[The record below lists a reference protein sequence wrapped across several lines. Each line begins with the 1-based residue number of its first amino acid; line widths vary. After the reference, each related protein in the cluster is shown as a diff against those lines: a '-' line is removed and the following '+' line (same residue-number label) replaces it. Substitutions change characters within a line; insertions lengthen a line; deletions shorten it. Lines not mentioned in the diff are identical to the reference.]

1 MSQPESKKSSF
12 LTPKKLLLATFAM
25 VSTAVGALFVGVA
38 MTLNPSKEP
47 VAPTNPPKAHTV
59 EILSPVG
66 APASAVMVAAS
77 SIEVTQAPPIST
89 EETVATEAKSPSV
102 ATAATAAVAAA
113 TVAATVKKNEAR
125 EQPLTPRKPTPNT
138 ELAQNKTDN
147 KSDKAKDKPK
157 QDKTDVAKNK
167 SDKNTDLAKTKQQDK
182 NKQDST
188 LANAKNKPQEKTKTA
203 SNNTK
208 ETPLEPTNRRSNT
221 TTVAAKSSDASRA
234 TTKPR
239 PRVAEIPSEPKPVR
253 QASQQKDVMDN
264 LF

>member
-12 LTPKKLLLATFAM
+12 LTPKKLLLATFAV
-25 VSTAVGALFVGVA
+25 VSTAVVAVVVGVA
-38 MTLNPSKEP
+38 MTFNPSKEP
-47 VAPTNPPKAHTV
+47 VAPAAPPKAHTV

-77 SIEVTQAPPIST
+77 SIEVTQAPPT
-89 EETVATEAKSPSV
+89 EETAASEAKSPSV

-125 EQPLTPRKPTPNT
+125 EQPARKPTPNT
-138 ELAQNKTDN
+138 ELAQNK
-147 KSDKAKDKPK
+147 SDKAKDKPK
-157 QDKTDVAKNK
+157 SDRTDTAKTK
-167 SDKNTDLAKTKQQDK
+167 SDKNTDLAK
-182 NKQDST
+182 NKQDKDKQDKAKT
-188 LANAKNKPQEKTKTA
+188 LAAKKSQEKTKTA

-221 TTVAAKSSDASRA
+221 TTVAAKSSDTPRA
-234 TTKPR
+234 AKPR
-239 PRVAEIPSEPKPVR
+239 PRVAEAPSEPKPVR
-253 QASQQKDVMDN
+253 QAAQQKDVMDN